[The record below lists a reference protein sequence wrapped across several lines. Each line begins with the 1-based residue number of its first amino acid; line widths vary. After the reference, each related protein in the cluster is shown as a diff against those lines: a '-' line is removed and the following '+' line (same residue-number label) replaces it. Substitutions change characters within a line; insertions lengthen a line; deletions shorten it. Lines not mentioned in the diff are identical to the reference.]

1 MNQQRHTTAVD
12 GSATDIEMGDLKDIP
27 LNNTTTKSTAEST
40 SSTSDAG
47 SKGSKEE
54 HQLESTP
61 PSFFQFLLLAK
72 PELPLLTFSFV
83 LLILADVSNQILP
96 IIIARAY
103 DALVDPELDQSERKY
118 AINFAMMLVFI
129 LTLVGSVMGW
139 FRLSIQGLAGERVVA
154 RLRLGMYNSV
164 LSQDMSFYDETKSG
178 EVVSRLGSDATL
190 LQGSLSSGIPEA
202 LSGVVRAIICIILMF
217 YLSAKLTGMTLG
229 GVFVIFLLSFPLGKC
244 LKTLSRLYQN
254 TLGEA
259 QTRST
264 EALGAPR
271 TVQSFA
277 AEEKELNRYAEKIGD
292 PDKSKNWW
300 PPAAE
305 EHNTY
310 EIGFKKVM
318 VNSSFY
324 TLIFGGGFFFL
335 YLSLWY
341 GFHLVN
347 NNELTIGDLTAFQSY
362 VFQVSFSVGQVA
374 GNLARVYEGIGASG
388 RMLYLM
394 NREPAIPSKRED
406 DDVPLK
412 EPEHMDGRIEFRNV
426 SFAYPSRP
434 NSKVLRDFSL
444 VIPQN
449 TTAAL
454 VGSSGAGKSTI
465 VSLLQRFY
473 DATSGS
479 IMIDGHE
486 ITDLKLDCLRRNI
499 GYVEQEPQLFGLTV
513 RENLL
518 YGVTREVSQEELER
532 VCRDAN
538 AHDFIDSWPDKY
550 ETFVGEKGVKVSG
563 GQKQRLAIARALL
576 TDCRILLLDEGEL
589 TAWYYYII
597 IIPCFLLTHII
608 SLPHYLY
615 HYMPAT
621 SALDSESEAL
631 VQQAIDKA
639 MQNRTVIIV
648 AHRLSTVMQ
657 ADQIVVMDNHQI
669 EGTGTHEELIQSS
682 KKYQDLIRRQS
693 VMMKPVTESFEPLRM
708 GCIDEAKTD

>member
-1 MNQQRHTTAVD
+1 MNQRRHSHQAAAAADDARDEELGDVD
-12 GSATDIEMGDLKDIP
+12 DYPLKDIP
-27 LNNTTTKSTAEST
+27 LKDTTTASTEAT
-40 SSTSDAG
+40 GSDA
-47 SKGSKEE
+47 GSKEE
-54 HQLESTP
+54 HQQLESTP
-61 PSFFQFLLLAK
+61 PTFFEFLLLAK
-72 PELPLLTFSFV
+72 PELPLLIFSFV
-83 LLILADVSNQILP
+83 LLILADVANQILP

-103 DALVDPELDQSERKY
+103 NALVDPALDPSERTY
-118 AINFAMMLVFI
+118 QINFTMMLVFI
-129 LTLVGSVMGW
+129 LTLVGSTMGW
-139 FRLSIQGLAGERVVA
+139 FRLTIQGLAGERVVA
-154 RLRLGMYNSV
+154 RLRLGMYKSV
-164 LSQDMSFYDETKSG
+164 LSQDMSFFDETKSG

-190 LQGSLSSGIPEA
+190 LQGSLSSGIPEL

-229 GVFVIFLLSFPLGKC
+229 GVVVIFFLSFPLGKC
-244 LKTLSRLYQN
+244 LKTLSRIYQN

-264 EALGAPR
+264 EALGSPR
-271 TVQSFA
+271 TVQSFV
-277 AEEKELNRYAEKIGD
+277 AEEKELLRYAAKIGD

-300 PPAAE
+300 PPASE
-305 EHNTY
+305 ERNTY

-318 VNSSFY
+318 INSSFY

-347 NNELTIGDLTAFQSY
+347 NNELSIGDLTAFQSY
-362 VFQVSFSVGQVA
+362 VFQVSFSVGQIA

-394 NREPAIPSKRED
+394 NRVPAIPSPRED
-406 DDVPLK
+406 NDVPLE
-412 EPEHMDGRIEFRNV
+412 EPEQLDGRIEFRNV

-434 NSKVLRDFSL
+434 NSKVLKDFSL
-444 VIPQN
+444 VIPKN

-479 IMIDGHE
+479 IMIDGHD
-486 ITDLKLDCLRRNI
+486 ITDLKLACLRHNI

-563 GQKQRLAIARALL
+563 GQKQRLAIARALM
-576 TDCRILLLDEGEL
+576 TDCRILLLDEGEFTLHRSMCCLHSL
-589 TAWYYYII
+589 TFGRLTSFHY
-597 IIPCFLLTHII
+597 FLHQF
-608 SLPHYLY
+608 SS
-615 HYMPAT
+615 AT

-657 ADQIVVMDNHQI
+657 ADQIIVMDDHQI
-669 EGTGTHEELIQSS
+669 EGTGTHEELLQSS
-682 KKYQDLIRRQS
+682 KKYQELIRRQS
-693 VMMKPVTESFEPLRM
+693 VMIKPLRGSLSKAM
-708 GCIDEAKTD
+708 

>member
-1 MNQQRHTTAVD
+1 MNSQRHTKTID
-12 GSATDIEMGDLKDIP
+12 EATDIELGDVDPISLKDIP
-27 LNNTTTKSTAEST
+27 LKDNTTAASTEATGSG
-40 SSTSDAG
+40 SDAG
-47 SKGSKEE
+47 SKEE
-54 HQLESTP
+54 PQLESTP
-61 PSFFQFLLLAK
+61 PTFFQFLLLAK
-72 PELPLLTFSFV
+72 PELPLLLFSFA
-83 LLILADVSNQILP
+83 LLIVADISNQLLP

-103 DALVDPELDQSERKY
+103 NALVDPLLDPSDRTHE
-118 AINFAMMLVFI
+118 INFTMMLVFI
-129 LTLVGSVMGW
+129 LSLVGAVLGW
-139 FRLSIQGLAGERVVA
+139 FRLCIQGLAGERVVA
-154 RLRLGMYNSV
+154 RLRLGMYKSV

-190 LQGSLSSGIPEA
+190 LQGSLSSGIPEL

-229 GVFVIFLLSFPLGKC
+229 GVFVIFFLSFPLGKC

-264 EALGAPR
+264 EALGSPR
-271 TVQSFA
+271 TVQSFV

-300 PPAAE
+300 PAASDE
-305 EHNTY
+305 RNTY

-318 VNSSFY
+318 VNSSFF

-347 NNELTIGDLTAFQSY
+347 NGELSIGDLTAFQSY

-406 DDVPLK
+406 DDVPLE
-412 EPEHMDGRIEFRNV
+412 EPEHMDGRIEFKNV

-479 IMIDGHE
+479 ITIDGHE
-486 ITDLKLDCLRRNI
+486 ITDLKLACLRHNI
-499 GYVEQEPQLFGLTV
+499 GYVEQEPQLFGFTV

-538 AHDFIDSWPDKY
+538 AHDFIDSWPEKY
-550 ETFVGEKGVKVSG
+550 ETYVGEKGVKVSG

-576 TDCRILLLDEGEL
+576 TDCRILLLDE
-589 TAWYYYII
+589 
-597 IIPCFLLTHII
+597 
-608 SLPHYLY
+608 
-615 HYMPAT
+615 AT

-657 ADQIVVMDNHQI
+657 ADQIVVMDDHQI

-693 VMMKPVTESFEPLRM
+693 VMIKPITESFSK
-708 GCIDEAKTD
+708 AV

>member
-1 MNQQRHTTAVD
+1 MNQRRHSHQAAAAEARDEELGNVD
-12 GSATDIEMGDLKDIP
+12 EHPVKDIP
-27 LNNTTTKSTAEST
+27 LKDTTTASTEAT
-40 SSTSDAG
+40 NSDAG
-47 SKGSKEE
+47 SKEE
-54 HQLESTP
+54 HILESIP
-61 PSFFQFLLLAK
+61 PTFFEFLLLAK
-72 PELPLLTFSFV
+72 PELPLLIFSFV
-83 LLILADVSNQILP
+83 LLILADVANQILP

-103 DALVDPELDQSERKY
+103 NALVDPALSPSERTY
-118 AINFAMMLVFI
+118 RINFTMMLVFI
-129 LTLVGSVMGW
+129 LTLIGSTMGW
-139 FRLSIQGLAGERVVA
+139 FRLTIQGLAGERVVA
-154 RLRLGMYNSV
+154 RLRLGMYKSV
-164 LSQDMSFYDETKSG
+164 LSQDMSFFDETKSG

-190 LQGSLSSGIPEA
+190 LQGSLSSGIPEL
-202 LSGVVRAIICIILMF
+202 LSGVVRATICIILMF

-229 GVFVIFLLSFPLGKC
+229 GVVVIFLLSFPLGKC
-244 LKTLSRLYQN
+244 LKALSRIYQN

-264 EALGAPR
+264 EALGSPR
-271 TVQSFA
+271 TVQSFV
-277 AEEKELNRYAEKIGD
+277 AEEKELKRYAEKIGD
-292 PDKSKNWW
+292 PDAAGSWW
-300 PPAAE
+300 PPASE
-305 EHNTY
+305 GRNTY

-318 VNSSFY
+318 INSSFY

-347 NNELTIGDLTAFQSY
+347 NNELSIGDLTAFQSY

-394 NREPAIPSKRED
+394 NRVPAIPSARENE
-406 DDVPLK
+406 DVPLE
-412 EPEHMDGRIEFRNV
+412 EPEHLDGRIEFRNV

-434 NSKVLRDFSL
+434 NSKVLKDFSL

-473 DATSGS
+473 DTTSGS
-479 IMIDGHE
+479 IMIDGHD
-486 ITDLKLDCLRRNI
+486 ITDLKLACLRHNI

-576 TDCRILLLDEGEL
+576 TDCRILLLDEGEYYAMLLELLGRRLAKL
-589 TAWYYYII
+589 TPFSHSIASSI
-597 IIPCFLLTHII
+597 LLIFSHICVGFRVRGI
-608 SLPHYLY
+608 SP
-615 HYMPAT
+615 T
-621 SALDSESEAL
+621 S
-631 VQQAIDKA
+631 
-639 MQNRTVIIV
+639 NR
-648 AHRLSTVMQ
+648 
-657 ADQIVVMDNHQI
+657 
-669 EGTGTHEELIQSS
+669 
-682 KKYQDLIRRQS
+682 
-693 VMMKPVTESFEPLRM
+693 
-708 GCIDEAKTD
+708 

>member
-1 MNQQRHTTAVD
+1 MNQRRHSHQAAAAAAAAAAADEARDEELGDVD
-12 GSATDIEMGDLKDIP
+12 DYPLKDIP
-27 LNNTTTKSTAEST
+27 LKDTTTASTEAT
-40 SSTSDAG
+40 GSDA
-47 SKGSKEE
+47 GSKEE
-54 HQLESTP
+54 HQQLESTP
-61 PSFFQFLLLAK
+61 PTFFEFLLLAK
-72 PELPLLTFSFV
+72 PELPLLVFSFV
-83 LLILADVSNQILP
+83 LLILADVANQILP

-103 DALVDPELDQSERKY
+103 NALVDPALDPSERTY
-118 AINFAMMLVFI
+118 QINFTMMLVFI
-129 LTLVGSVMGW
+129 LTLVGSTMGW
-139 FRLSIQGLAGERVVA
+139 FRLTIQGLAGERVVA
-154 RLRLGMYNSV
+154 RLRLGMYKSV
-164 LSQDMSFYDETKSG
+164 LSQDMSFFDETKSG

-190 LQGSLSSGIPEA
+190 LQGSLSSGIPEL

-229 GVFVIFLLSFPLGKC
+229 GVVVIFFLSFPLGKC
-244 LKTLSRLYQN
+244 LKTLSRIYQN

-264 EALGAPR
+264 EALGSPR
-271 TVQSFA
+271 TVQSFV
-277 AEEKELNRYAEKIGD
+277 AEEKELLRYAAKIGD
-292 PDKSKNWW
+292 PDKSKKWW
-300 PPAAE
+300 PPASE
-305 EHNTY
+305 ERNTY

-318 VNSSFY
+318 INSSFY

-347 NNELTIGDLTAFQSY
+347 NNELSIGDLTAFQSY
-362 VFQVSFSVGQVA
+362 VFQVSFSVGQIA

-394 NREPAIPSKRED
+394 NRVPAIPSPRED
-406 DDVPLK
+406 NDVPLE
-412 EPEHMDGRIEFRNV
+412 EPEQLDGRIEFRNV

-434 NSKVLRDFSL
+434 NSKVLKDFSL
-444 VIPQN
+444 VIPKN

-479 IMIDGHE
+479 IMIDGHD
-486 ITDLKLDCLRRNI
+486 ITDLKLACLRHNI

-576 TDCRILLLDEGEL
+576 TDCRILLLDE
-589 TAWYYYII
+589 
-597 IIPCFLLTHII
+597 
-608 SLPHYLY
+608 
-615 HYMPAT
+615 AT

-657 ADQIVVMDNHQI
+657 ADQIIVMDNHQI
-669 EGTGTHEELIQSS
+669 EGTGTHEELLQSS
-682 KKYQDLIRRQS
+682 KKYQELIRRQS
-693 VMMKPVTESFEPLRM
+693 VMIKPLRGSLSKAM
-708 GCIDEAKTD
+708 

>member
-1 MNQQRHTTAVD
+1 MNQQHHDNTADEAVD
-12 GSATDIEMGDLKDIP
+12 VEMGGVDSISPTDIP
-27 LNNTTTKSTAEST
+27 LKEEKTTSTQAT
-40 SSTSDAG
+40 SSDA
-47 SKGSKEE
+47 GSKEE
-54 HQLESTP
+54 HQVESTP

-72 PELPLLTFSFV
+72 PELPLLIFSFV

-103 DALVDPELDQSERKY
+103 NALVDQSLDQSERTY
-118 AINFAMMLVFI
+118 AINFTMMLVFI
-129 LTLVGSVMGW
+129 LTLVGSTMGW
-139 FRLSIQGLAGERVVA
+139 FRLCIQGLAGERVVA
-154 RLRLGMYNSV
+154 RLRLGMYKSV
-164 LSQDMSFYDETKSG
+164 LSQDMSFFDETKSG

-190 LQGSLSSGIPEA
+190 LQGSLSSGIPEL

-271 TVQSFA
+271 TVQSFV

-292 PDKSKNWW
+292 PDKSTNWW
-300 PPAAE
+300 PSPSASAVQT
-305 EHNTY
+305 TY

-406 DDVPLK
+406 DDVPLE
-412 EPEHMDGRIEFRNV
+412 EPEHLDGRIEFRNV

-434 NSKVLRDFSL
+434 NSEVLRDFSL

-473 DATSGS
+473 DATSGT
-479 IMIDGHE
+479 IMIDGHD
-486 ITDLKLDCLRRNI
+486 ITDLKLACLRHNI

-576 TDCRILLLDEGEL
+576 TDCRILLLDE
-589 TAWYYYII
+589 
-597 IIPCFLLTHII
+597 
-608 SLPHYLY
+608 
-615 HYMPAT
+615 AT

-657 ADQIVVMDNHQI
+657 ADQIVVMDKHQI

-693 VMMKPVTESFEPLRM
+693 VMIKPVTGSFSK
-708 GCIDEAKTD
+708 AN

>member
-1 MNQQRHTTAVD
+1 MNQQHHDNTADEAVD
-12 GSATDIEMGDLKDIP
+12 VEMGGVDPISPTDTDIP
-27 LNNTTTKSTAEST
+27 LKEEKTTSTKAT
-40 SSTSDAG
+40 SSDA
-47 SKGSKEE
+47 GSKEE
-54 HQLESTP
+54 HQVESTP

-72 PELPLLTFSFV
+72 PELPLLIFSFV

-103 DALVDPELDQSERKY
+103 NALVDQSLDQSERMY
-118 AINFAMMLVFI
+118 AINFTMMLVFI
-129 LTLVGSVMGW
+129 LTLVGSTMGW
-139 FRLSIQGLAGERVVA
+139 FRLCIQGLAGERVVA
-154 RLRLGMYNSV
+154 RLRLGMYKSV
-164 LSQDMSFYDETKSG
+164 LSQDMSFFDETKSG

-190 LQGSLSSGIPEA
+190 LQGSLSSGIPEL

-229 GVFVIFLLSFPLGKC
+229 GVFVIFFLSFPLGKC

-271 TVQSFA
+271 TVQSFV

-292 PDKSKNWW
+292 PDISTNWW
-300 PPAAE
+300 PSPSASAVQT
-305 EHNTY
+305 TY

-406 DDVPLK
+406 DDVPLE
-412 EPEHMDGRIEFRNV
+412 EPEHLDGRIEFRNV

-434 NSKVLRDFSL
+434 NSKVLSDFSL

-473 DATSGS
+473 DATSGT
-479 IMIDGHE
+479 IMIDGHD
-486 ITDLKLDCLRRNI
+486 ITDLKLACLRHNI

-576 TDCRILLLDEGEL
+576 TDCRILLLDE
-589 TAWYYYII
+589 
-597 IIPCFLLTHII
+597 
-608 SLPHYLY
+608 
-615 HYMPAT
+615 AT

-657 ADQIVVMDNHQI
+657 ADQIVVMDKHQI

-693 VMMKPVTESFEPLRM
+693 VMIKPVTGSFSK
-708 GCIDEAKTD
+708 AN